1 MRTHQKTIHQYIRRC
16 VEKMSYDDFNLYKFI
31 EDEIAQLNLLLIQ
44 IIWTKRC
51 EKALQDAL
59 VNKSIMIETN
69 KYFLDMLNQFIDK
82 TTCR

>member
-1 MRTHQKTIHQYIRRC
+1 
-16 VEKMSYDDFNLYKFI
+16 MSYDDFNLYKFI

-59 VNKSIMIETN
+59 VSKSIMIETN